1 MGPFTVPPLPE
12 DPFSLSYG
20 AVLPSSLTR
29 FLSRALVYV
38 TLPPVSVLVRI
49 PIRFLEAFPGST
61 ASRASGS
68 ELPSPSPFGL
78 GRADLPAQPAYG
90 FGRAIHQAAPPA
102 HSRLHRSNSRRKY
115 GNVDPSSIGYAL
127 RPRLRFRLTP
137 GGRTCPGKPW
147 DSGGVDSHHTFRYS
161 CPHSHCR
168 GVHGRSPSRFDPRGT
183 LLYHSPKGNPRLR
196 HHVYSRSFSARNLS
210 TSQLLRTV

>member
-1 MGPFTVPPLPE
+1 MFLLNSRMGPFTVPASRR
-12 DPFSLSYG
+12 DPFSLGYG
-20 AVLPSSLTR
+20 AILPSSLTG
-29 FLSRALVYV
+29 FLSRALVYD

-49 PIRFLEAFPGST
+49 PTRSPGAFPGST
-61 ASRASGS
+61 ASRTSGS

-102 HSRLHRSNSRRKY
+102 HSRLHRSNSHRKY
-115 GNVDPSSIGYAL
+115 GK
-127 RPRLRFRLTP
+127 LTP

-147 DSGGVDSHHTFRYS
+147 DSGDRDSHPVFRYS
-161 CPHSHCR
+161 CPHSRCR
-168 GVHGRSPSRFDPRGT
+168 EVHGRSPSRFDPRGT
-183 LLYHSPKGNPRLR
+183 LLDHFPMESPRLR